1 MIKIKPETWG
11 QDGDCSR
18 TYERG
23 EGMPN
28 RNQTPVAF
36 SVTERVNENLPTPLY
51 HQIYVL
57 LREKIVSG
65 DYEDGSLIPS
75 EHELEKIFNVSRI
88 TAKRALDELAA
99 DGLVAR
105 QRGRGTVV
113 TFSAPV
119 PSRNAETMDGL
130 LENLLTI
137 ALETQVTIHEFD
149 YVPASPRA
157 AEALGLEPGDK
168 VQRAIRVRTKDN
180 TPFSYVETYVPE
192 DIGRSFNM
200 EEMENQPLLGLLER
214 AGVKISRARQTI
226 TATLADGN
234 TASMLSINV
243 GSPLLKVS
251 RVVYDAEDR
260 PVEFINV
267 LYRPDLY
274 QMSLSLSRVAGEKS
288 NFWKTD
294 H

>member
-1 MIKIKPETWG
+1 MGLASKI
-11 QDGDCSR
+11 SSVLSM
-18 TYERG
+18 G
-23 EGMPN
+23 EFMSKN
-28 RNQTPVAF
+28 RNSDVTF
-36 SVTERVNENLPTPLY
+36 SATERVNEDLPTPLY

-57 LREKIVSG
+57 LREKVVSG
-65 DYEDGSLIPS
+65 DYAEGTLIPS

-119 PSRNAETMDGL
+119 PSKSAESMDGL

-137 ALETQVTIHEFD
+137 VLETQVTIHEFD
-149 YVPASPRA
+149 YVAAPPRA
-157 AEALGLEPGDK
+157 AEALEVPPSTK
-168 VQRAIRVRTKDN
+168 VQRAIRVRHKDD

-192 DIGRSFNM
+192 DIGRSFKK
-200 EEMENQPLLGLLER
+200 EEMENQPLLALLER
-214 AGVKISRARQTI
+214 AGVKISRARQSI
-226 TATLADGN
+226 TATLADGK
-234 TASMLSINV
+234 TASMLSVNV
-243 GSPLLKVS
+243 GSPLLKVT
-251 RVVYDAEDR
+251 RVVIDSNDR
-260 PVEFINV
+260 PVEFITV

-274 QMSLSLSRVAGEKS
+274 QMNMTLSRVEGEDS
-288 NFWKTD
+288 NFWKTE

>member
-1 MIKIKPETWG
+1 M
-11 QDGDCSR
+11 
-18 TYERG
+18 
-23 EGMPN
+23 N
-28 RNQTPVAF
+28 RNNDVIF
-36 SVTERVNENLPTPLY
+36 SVTERVDESLPTPLY

-57 LREKIVSG
+57 LREKVVSG
-65 DYEDGSLIPS
+65 DYPEGTLIPS

-119 PSRNAETMDGL
+119 PSKSAETMDGL

-137 ALETQVTIHEFD
+137 VHETHVTIHEFD
-149 YVPASPRA
+149 YVA
-157 AEALGLEPGDK
+157 APPKAADALGVAPGTK
-168 VQRAIRVRTKDN
+168 VQRAIRVRHKDD

-192 DIGRSFNM
+192 DIGSSFKREDM
-200 EEMENQPLLGLLER
+200 KNQPLLALLER
-214 AGVKISRARQTI
+214 AGVKISHAKQSI
-226 TATLADGN
+226 TATLADGK
-234 TASMLSINV
+234 TASMLSVNV
-243 GSPLLKVS
+243 GSPLLKVT
-251 RVVYDAEDR
+251 RVVFDASDR
-260 PVEFINV
+260 PVEFITV

-274 QMSLSLSRVAGEKS
+274 QMNITLSRVEGDGS

-294 H
+294 Q

>member
-1 MIKIKPETWG
+1 MT
-11 QDGDCSR
+11 
-18 TYERG
+18 
-23 EGMPN
+23 
-28 RNQTPVAF
+28 F

-113 TFSAPV
+113 TFSAPI

-157 AEALGLEPGDK
+157 ADALGLEPGDK

-192 DIGRSFNM
+192 DIGRSFKM